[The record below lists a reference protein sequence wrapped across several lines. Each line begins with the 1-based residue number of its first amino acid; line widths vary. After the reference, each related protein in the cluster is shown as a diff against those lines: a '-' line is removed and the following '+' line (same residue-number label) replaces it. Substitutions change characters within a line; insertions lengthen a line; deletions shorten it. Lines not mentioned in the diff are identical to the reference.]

1 MLNAKEREERRKMLV
16 FLESALNLADVPTAI
31 IYTDDD
37 VVEITN
43 LNVYTPFGFHTE
55 DMCNQ
60 EVFDRVVMMAEMIAK
75 DCKP

>member
-1 MLNAKEREERRKMLV
+1 MLNAKEREKRKKMLV

-31 IYTDDD
+31 IYTDNDA
-37 VVEITN
+37 VEVTN
-43 LNVYTPFGFHTE
+43 LNVYTPFGFYTE

-60 EVFDRVVMMAEMIAK
+60 EVFDMVVMMAEMIAK

>member
-1 MLNAKEREERRKMLV
+1 MLYAKEREKRKNMLV

-43 LNVYTPFGFHTE
+43 LNVYTPFEFHTE

>member
-1 MLNAKEREERRKMLV
+1 MLNAKEREKRKKMLV

-31 IYTDDD
+31 IYTDNDA
-37 VVEITN
+37 VEVTN
-43 LNVYTPFGFHTE
+43 LNVYTLFGFYTE